1 MEKDEPLFRNTAP
14 YIDELIK
21 IVEYYNKKYAKE
33 VLGICFDFGHA
44 NVGNLDMYN
53 EIIKIGNKLIVTHI
67 HDNYG
72 TDSHN
77 QPFDGTVNWDD
88 VRKALTDI
96 NYNGR
101 ANIRSK
107 IFKRRAIWFFQYYK
121 TYDLIKKIHLGY

>member
-1 MEKDEPLFRNTAP
+1 
-14 YIDELIK
+14 
-21 IVEYYNKKYAKE
+21 
-33 VLGICFDFGHA
+33 
-44 NVGNLDMYN
+44 MYN

-96 NYNGR
+96 NYNGELTSEVR
-101 ANIRSK
+101 YSKEELSDSSNIN
-107 IFKRRAIWFFQYYK
+107 K
-121 TYDLIKKIHLGY
+121 TYDLIKKTALNLLAAVLMKYLMYSCR